1 MTVVTNSGPL
11 IALAKLNRLDLLP
24 SLYGEVIIPQAVYH
38 KAVVDVW
45 YLQEIGRNLWL
56 RNIK

>member
-24 SLYGEVIIPQAVYH
+24 SLYGEVIIPQAVYGIV
-38 KAVVDVW
+38 K
-45 YLQEIGRNLWL
+45 
-56 RNIK
+56 K